1 MRKINFQ
8 PGSLPILTLMN
19 DITEAR
25 RGGLDLQPEYQ
36 RNYVWNDEFKDKLIL
51 SIAKRYPIGNITIRK
66 MDSQNSKGA
75 RQEVVD
81 GQQRLTTIFNF
92 ISNEYEVGY
101 LTSREILDE
110 TNELF
115 INDESKAVQKVLK
128 KYQQGKKFKLNYSN
142 IPESL
147 KRIIDAFPL
156 AVTSISDATDE
167 QVAEYFRFVQ
177 NQERL
182 RAGEIINSL
191 PESILEKYL
200 VQIKNKEKLLKVINF
215 PDSRME
221 FDKIF
226 YSIIGLLERKINF
239 GVTDNV
245 IKKYVYDK
253 KDDISNET
261 LIYVNRIIDVLNAIT
276 ELTEQPITTNKRF
289 LKFLLILIALG
300 YINESN
306 LESSLVSLNSINNKL
321 SSFNSAKKDILE
333 KTFFGEENL
342 VEDYRSIALISKGAH
357 PYERVEDRMKILS
370 KLMKLN

>member
-19 DITEAR
+19 DITESR

-66 MDSQNSKGA
+66 MDSQNTKGA

-81 GQQRLTTIFNF
+81 GQQRLTTIYNF
-92 ISNEYEVGY
+92 IYNEYEVGTQ
-101 LTSREILDE
+101 TSKEILEE
-110 TNELF
+110 TYELF
-115 INDESKAVQKVLK
+115 TSDDTKSVQKVLK

-147 KRIIDAFPL
+147 KRMFDAFPL

-167 QVAEYFRFVQ
+167 QVTEYFRFVQ

-200 VQIKNKEKLLKVINF
+200 SKIENKERLLKVINF

-221 FDKIF
+221 FDKVF
-226 YSIIGLLERKINF
+226 YSIIGLLEHKINF

-245 IKKYVYDK
+245 IKKYVSEK
-253 KDDISNET
+253 SDDLSEET
-261 LIYVNRIIDVLNAIT
+261 LLFVNRIVDGLNLISK
-276 ELTEQPITTNKRF
+276 LPEQRMTTNKRL
-289 LKFLLILIALG
+289 LKFLLLLIAFD
-300 YINESN
+300 YIDLDSVEKE
-306 LESSLVSLNSINNKL
+306 LIKLNDINNKL
-321 SSFNSAKKDILE
+321 SAFNSAKRDILNY
-333 KTFFGEENL
+333 TFAGEEDL
-342 VEDYRSIALISKGAH
+342 IEDYRNLALITKGAH
-357 PYERVEDRMKILS
+357 PFDRVQDRIMILN
-370 KLMKLN
+370 KLIKLS

>member
-19 DITEAR
+19 DIMEAR

-245 IKKYVYDK
+245 IKKYVSDK

-333 KTFFGEENL
+333 KTFIGEENL